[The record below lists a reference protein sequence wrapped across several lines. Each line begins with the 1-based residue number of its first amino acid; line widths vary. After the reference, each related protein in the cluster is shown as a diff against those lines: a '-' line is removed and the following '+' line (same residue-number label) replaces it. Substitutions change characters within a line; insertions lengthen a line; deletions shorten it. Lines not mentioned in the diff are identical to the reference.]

1 LAVIAGRPT
10 RGALLPS
17 RLSALTDSRTGS
29 LLIFVAK
36 RILWMVPIVFFVIL
50 ITFLLM
56 HLAPGSPW
64 DKAGG
69 RQLSAVVVHNLDAKY
84 GLNQPEYKQF
94 ELYVWNVLHFDF
106 GLSYQY
112 EGKTVTSL
120 ILEGLPYTATIGT
133 LAFLLIVPVGVG
145 LGILAALRQNTR
157 VDYATMGFPR
167 SPRRSQAS

>member
-1 LAVIAGRPT
+1 M
-10 RGALLPS
+10 RGALQPNRIAS
-17 RLSALTDSRTGS
+17 LTGTRAGS
-29 LLIFVAK
+29 LAIFVAK

-69 RQLSAVVVHNLDAKY
+69 RQLSQVVVKNLDAKY

-94 ELYVWNVLHFDF
+94 EIYVWNVLHFDF

-120 ILEGLPYTATIGT
+120 IGEGLPYTATIGT
-133 LAFLLIVPVGVG
+133 LAFLLIVPVGVA
-145 LGILAALRQNTR
+145 LGNRPIRGKRSLR
-157 VDYATMGFPR
+157 
-167 SPRRSQAS
+167 